1 MPMSRISLLRGKSPE
16 YLRALSDSLH
26 RALVEALDVPPTDRF
41 QLIHQHEPHEM
52 SIDPH
57 YPAGTRSA
65 DYVFINVV
73 VGRPRSAAMK
83 AAFYQRLVALLGDAP
98 GLRPED
104 VMVVIQS
111 SESEDWSFGRAV
123 QGLPARAG
131 ANPGAPS

>member
-1 MPMSRISLLRGKSPE
+1 MPMSHISLLRGKSPE

-41 QLIHQHEPHEM
+41 QLIHQHAPHEM

-65 DYVFINVV
+65 DYVFINVI

-83 AAFYQRLVALLGDAP
+83 AAFYQRLVTLLGEAP
-98 GLRPED
+98 GVRPED

-111 SESEDWSFGRAV
+111 SQSEDWSFGSGVPGLPTRAV
-123 QGLPARAG
+123 AEVPA
-131 ANPGAPS
+131 

>member
-1 MPMSRISLLRGKSPE
+1 MPMSHISLQRGKSPD
-16 YLRALSDSLH
+16 YLRALSDGLH

-65 DYVFINVV
+65 DYVFINVI

-83 AAFYQRLVALLGDAP
+83 AAFYQRLVTLLGEAP
-98 GLRPED
+98 GVRPED

-111 SESEDWSFGRAV
+111 SQSEDWSFGSGV

-131 ANPGAPS
+131 TEVPA

>member
-1 MPMSRISLLRGKSPE
+1 MPMSHISLQRGKSPE

-41 QLIHQHEPHEM
+41 QLIHQHAPHEM

-65 DYVFINVV
+65 DYVFINVI

-83 AAFYQRLVALLGDAP
+83 AAFYQRLVTLLGQAP
-98 GLRPED
+98 GIRPED
-104 VMVVIQS
+104 VMVGIQS
-111 SESEDWSFGRAV
+111 SQSEDWSFGSGV
-123 QGLPARAG
+123 QGLPTRAG
-131 ANPGAPS
+131 AEVPA

>member
-1 MPMSRISLLRGKSPE
+1 MPMSRISLQRGKSPE

-52 SIDPH
+52 SIDAH

-65 DYVFINVV
+65 DYVFIDVV

-83 AAFYQRLVALLGDAP
+83 AAFYQRLVTLLAQSP
-98 GLRPED
+98 GVRPED
-104 VMVVIQS
+104 VMVVILS
-111 SESEDWSFGRAV
+111 SQSEDWSFGSAV
-123 QGLPARAG
+123 QGLPARAEVP
-131 ANPGAPS
+131 A